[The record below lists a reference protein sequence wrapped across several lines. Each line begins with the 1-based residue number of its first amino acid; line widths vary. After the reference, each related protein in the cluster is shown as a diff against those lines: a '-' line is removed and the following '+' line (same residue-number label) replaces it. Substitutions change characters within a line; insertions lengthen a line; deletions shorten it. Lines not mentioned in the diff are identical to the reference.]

1 MSAHLRHSDY
11 LSGLATRFARPG
23 TCADILAEV
32 AQASADDLTEL
43 KARFALAFA
52 KTKFEGFDE
61 AGRIWSGFADAT
73 IDRASVLA
81 WQIAS
86 KRHRLSLTKGTPS
99 GFFILGLGKLGGLDL
114 NFSSDVDL
122 LAFYDP
128 ETLPVPATK
137 GQAYIAS
144 EVCKNLTQI
153 LQPRHAPDFVW
164 RVDWRLRP
172 ESSGTGL
179 AMSTTKAETFYFF
192 RALPWHRLALMKA
205 RVVGGDKNAGE
216 DFLAALE
223 PFIWRRNLDFTM
235 LDELAALKS
244 RINDEH
250 PGLESERKAP
260 APITPKAA
268 GFNIKLGRGGI
279 REIEFIANAQQLVHG
294 GKRPALR
301 TTNTREALR
310 QLREEGLLP
319 SKIVA
324 DLLERYAHFRDLENS
339 VQMLNNEQ
347 THIVPAEQD
356 QENLL
361 GLLNYPENFDADI
374 YKRRQS
380 THAVFSK
387 LFETAKTESTSVD
400 LAELEG
406 TSKEIARSWS
416 KGFSNHGI
424 APAISRNFQEL
435 GRKLVTR
442 VQRQNSPDA
451 FQTVDAFLK
460 QLGRSEQYFTL
471 LARHPNLLDTLVT
484 PLLHS
489 PHMTEILRQS
499 PHIIDIFLSP
509 AAATLEAQSA
519 FVLSSPDY
527 ERRLESL
534 RRFVNEQLFRA
545 YTRFLNG
552 ESDAA
557 ALQAKLTAIA
567 ELTLTLSIRIVADDL
582 EVEHIPLTV
591 LGLGKMG
598 TSTMAPESDLD
609 LVFLFADDC
618 DPDLSAQVV
627 RRLRTTLMTKLREGI
642 AYELDMRL
650 RPSGRSGPPAVKLS
664 AFYDHHVNRA
674 HTWEHIALAP
684 ARIVAGDTDLG
695 QQVIAIKSEIL
706 TRPRNRD
713 AFLSD
718 AWSMYQRIRA
728 ERITD
733 TPPDV
738 WRSKLREG
746 GLMQAD
752 FLLSSYAVLG
762 ELPPND
768 LAPAADAWRDLQ
780 IWERLLGLKGRT
792 LAETPNR
799 FESLITDRVQPKLI
813 KQLQNSVQS
822 AADILFTD
830 IQQGEHPDPAPIIWD
845 KL

>member
-1 MSAHLRHSDY
+1 MALLRHSNY
-11 LSGLATRFARPG
+11 LSGLAARFANPG
-23 TCADILAEV
+23 SCADILGAV
-32 AQASADDLTEL
+32 SHASAEDLPNL

-52 KTKFEGFDE
+52 QEEFANFDK

-73 IDRASVLA
+73 IDRALVHA
-81 WQIAS
+81 WQITA
-86 KRHRLSLTKGTPS
+86 KRHKLKLPEGKPP
-99 GFFILGLGKLGGLDL
+99 GFFVLGLGKLGGMDL

-122 LAFYDP
+122 LAFYDA
-128 ETLPVPATK
+128 EILPVPTTK

-179 AMSTTKAETFYFF
+179 AMSTTKAENFYFF

-205 RVVGGDKNAGE
+205 RIVGGDNKSGDN
-216 DFLAALE
+216 FLAALE

-250 PGLESERKAP
+250 PGLESERQAP
-260 APITPKAA
+260 APITPQAA
-268 GFNIKLGRGGI
+268 GFNLKLGRGGI

-301 TTNTREALR
+301 TTNTRTALS
-310 QLREEGLLP
+310 QLREENLLP
-319 SKIVA
+319 ADVVK
-324 DLLERYAHFRDLENS
+324 DLLESYAHFRTIENA
-339 VQMLNNEQ
+339 VQMLRNDQ
-347 THIVPAEQD
+347 THIIPDEDHQAE
-356 QENLL
+356 LL
-361 GLLNYPENFDADI
+361 GLLKSPKNFNANI
-374 YKRRQS
+374 FERRKRV
-380 THAVFSK
+380 HDEFSK
-387 LFETAKTESTSVD
+387 LFETTKIQSVSVD
-400 LAELEG
+400 L
-406 TSKEIARSWS
+406 SKVEESAKSIARSWAS
-416 KGFSNHGI
+416 GFSNHGLT
-424 APAISRNFQEL
+424 AAVCRNFQDL
-435 GRKLVTR
+435 GTQLVAR
-442 VQRQNSPDA
+442 VQQQNRTDA
-451 FQTVDAFLK
+451 FQTVDDFLK

-489 PHMTEILRQS
+489 PHMIEILRQS

-527 ERRLESL
+527 ERRLEAL

-545 YTRFLNG
+545 YTRFLDG

-557 ALQAKLTAIA
+557 ALQARLTAIA
-567 ELTLTLSIRIVADDL
+567 ERSLALSLRIVADDL
-582 EVEHIPLTV
+582 DVNTLPMTV

-598 TSTMAPESDLD
+598 TATMAPQSDLD

-618 DPDLSAQVV
+618 DTDLSAQIV

-664 AFYDHHVNRA
+664 AFRDHHMNRA

-684 ARIVAGDTDLG
+684 ARIVAGDQTLG
-695 QQVIAIKSEIL
+695 EHVMAIKSDIL
-706 TRPRNRD
+706 NHPRNRAAFIAD
-713 AFLSD
+713 AS
-718 AWSMYQRIRA
+718 AMYERIRA
-728 ERITD
+728 ERITQ
-733 TPPDV
+733 TQPDI
-738 WRSKLREG
+738 WRCKLREG

-752 FLLSSYAVLG
+752 FLLASYAVLG
-762 ELPPND
+762 EKPPEGLED
-768 LAPAADAWRDLQ
+768 TARDWRELQ
-780 IWERLLGLKGRT
+780 IWERLLGLKGQP
-792 LAETPNR
+792 LKATPSR
-799 FESLITDRVQPKLI
+799 FTAGTSPLLDADRIIGLEKTVT
-813 KQLQNSVQS
+813 S
-822 AADILFTD
+822 AAKALFKPVSSETA
-830 IQQGEHPDPAPIIWD
+830 PDPAPIIWE
-845 KL
+845 KP